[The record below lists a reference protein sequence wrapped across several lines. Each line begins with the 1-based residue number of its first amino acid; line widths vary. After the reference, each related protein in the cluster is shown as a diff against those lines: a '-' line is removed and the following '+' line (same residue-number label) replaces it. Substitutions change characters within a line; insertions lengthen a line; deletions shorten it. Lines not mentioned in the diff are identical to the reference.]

1 MHVILNGILKPSHAA
16 TVPLLDEGLLQAIGL
31 IETMAAFGGQ
41 LPLFERHFKRL
52 SKSAERFGLT
62 LPRNAPETLED
73 IGQLLEADGL
83 LDARIRLTL
92 TRGNP
97 DHDVPPTLALHATS
111 LPTPPRTMTAVISQ
125 TLRLSP
131 ISPLAGHKTLSYFAY
146 RWAREE
152 AKAAGF
158 DEALLLD
165 TDGYLAEG
173 AATNVFVV
181 SEGQILTPALK
192 HGGLAGVARGLVL
205 ELLHQ
210 SNCQTSSIRPAT
222 LSSASEAFLTNA
234 VIGVVPLVAVN
245 GRPIGNGLPGPVTR
259 GIQTFFREALYEELS
274 RR

>member
-1 MHVILNGILKPSHAA
+1 MHAILNGILTPAQSA
-16 TVPLLDEGLLQAIGL
+16 TVPLLDEGLLQGIGL

-52 SKSAERFGLT
+52 SKSAERFGLK
-62 LPRNAPETLED
+62 LPRKAPEILED

-97 DHDVPPTLALHATS
+97 DHDVPPMLALHATP
-111 LPTPPRTMTAVISQ
+111 LPTPPRTMTAGISQ
-125 TLRLSP
+125 TLRLSSV
-131 ISPLAGHKTLSYFAY
+131 SPLAGHKTLSYFAY

-152 AKAAGF
+152 AKMAGF

-173 AATNVFVV
+173 AATNLFVI

-205 ELLHQ
+205 ELLNE
-210 SNCQTSSIRPAT
+210 SNCQTASIRPEA

-234 VIGVVPLVAVN
+234 VIGVVPLVALD

-259 GIQTFFREALYEELS
+259 GMQTFFREALYEELS
-274 RR
+274 RS

>member
-1 MHVILNGILKPSHAA
+1 MHAILNGILTPSHSA
-16 TVPLLDEGLLQAIGL
+16 TVSLLDEGLLQGIGL

-52 SKSAERFGLT
+52 TKSAERFGLM
-62 LPRNAPETLED
+62 LPRTAPETLED

-83 LDARIRLTL
+83 LDARVRLTL

-97 DHDVPPTLALHATS
+97 DHDIPPTLALHATP
-111 LPTPPRTMTAVISQ
+111 LPTPPRTMTAAVSQ
-125 TLRLSP
+125 TLRISP
-131 ISPLAGHKTLSYFAY
+131 VSPLAGHKTLSYFAY

-152 AKAAGF
+152 AKLSGF

-205 ELLHQ
+205 ELLSE
-210 SNCQTSSIRPAT
+210 SNCLTASIRPEA
-222 LSSASEAFLTNA
+222 LAEASEAFLTNA
-234 VIGVVPLVAVN
+234 VIGVVPLVALD
-245 GRPIGNGLPGPVTR
+245 GRPIGDGMPGPVTR
-259 GIQTFFREALYEELS
+259 GVQTFFREALYEELS